1 MLQKLLSGASIFLA
15 TTAFSQKLEQA
26 GWQQRV
32 DYTIAVTLDDEAH
45 MIRGHEV
52 MLYTNNSPDVLTEIY
67 IHLWPNGYKNNET
80 AFAKQRL
87 ENGSSDFYHATEE
100 QRGWI
105 DSLSFTVQG
114 VAAKW
119 ELTKD
124 IDIAK
129 ITLSQ
134 PLASGATITIATP
147 FKVKMPD
154 VFSRMGHE
162 DQLYCFTQ
170 WYPKPAVYDVNGW
183 NPMPY
188 LDQGEFYSEF
198 GRFDVSITVPQNY
211 LVAATGVLQNKDEYE
226 MLLNKSAKRFGE
238 KDDIRETTILDEH
251 GNVIT
256 PSSSPVMKTLRYL
269 QDSVHDFAWF
279 ADKRFKVERSFVIL
293 PKSGRRV
300 ETWVFDVNP
309 KYSSVAWAD
318 SAVLFYSEMLG
329 EYPYSHA
336 TVVVTPLKA
345 GGGMEYPT
353 ITNVVEA
360 DRKVIFHEVGH
371 NWLYGI
377 LATNERNYPW
387 MDESINNYYETRS
400 AYSKRLILD
409 RQLEIGLAR
418 NGSRAGYEGGAFE
431 RLYLRY
437 LLPAMRNEDQSCF
450 LNSVEYTDPNY
461 GAIIYGKASQAFFY
475 LQQYLGDSR
484 FDAMMQAYYE
494 KWKFKHPLPDDFI
507 KHAKQFTGKD
517 LSWFFE
523 DIMNGT
529 QKQDLKICSARKSG
543 EAYQLKLKNTKAITN
558 APFAITGIKDGRDM
572 HTQWYDSL
580 SATGNV
586 SFPKGDYDLIRID
599 AYESSLDL
607 NHSNN
612 TIRTSGMLKKWE
624 PIRFKAVLGKDE
636 PYTNTIFYLPI
647 AGANLYNKTMLG
659 VAFYNSLFY
668 PKTWEYLVAPMY
680 AFGTKD
686 LAGTAEIHRYFSTY
700 GFFKRVTLGFRA
712 ARYGSEYFVPTTYE
726 KLEPSIRL
734 DLTKKRMRTSPDKFI
749 VARYV
754 MINEQARGEG
764 YYTNLDKAFGY
775 ADLTY
780 VIEGKRVI
788 DPYTAKFNYQVGNAN
803 STFQKLSA
811 EIDHFFNYE
820 KPNKFF
826 RARAFAGIFLQKP
839 SAADDRVLYRSGGNT
854 GIFDYTFDQS
864 QFGRG
869 EGAFSNSLFAQQL
882 MPGNAQFSSPTPIS
896 ATNDWLVSLNLS
908 STIPGIIPIRPYAD
922 GMLMNDMITSGN
934 TGEVTYDLQFYYTA
948 GIRLV
953 LFNEILQVNFPIIA
967 SSQIQ
972 DVWDGKNGAT
982 GVSYAERISFVLDLN
997 RMNPL
1002 SKIRNF
1008 SF

>member
-1 MLQKLLSGASIFLA
+1 MGAAVFAAIP
-15 TTAFSQKLEQA
+15 AFSQKTEQA
-26 GWQQRV
+26 AWQQRV
-32 DYTIAVTLDDEAH
+32 DYTIAVTLDDVNH
-45 MIRGHEV
+45 TISGHE
-52 MLYTNNSPDVLTEIY
+52 MMEYTNHSPDALKEIY
-67 IHLWPNGYKNNET
+67 IHLWANGYKNNET

-87 ENGSSDFYHATEE
+87 ENGVSDFYYAKEE

-105 DSLSFTVQG
+105 DSLNFTVQG
-114 VAAKW
+114 VAVKW
-119 ELTKD
+119 ELTAD

-129 ITLSQ
+129 ITLNQ
-134 PLASGATITIATP
+134 PLASGSTITIATP
-147 FKVKMPD
+147 FKVKMPE

-162 DQLYCFTQ
+162 GQLYCFTQ

-198 GRFDVSITVPQNY
+198 GRFDVSITLPQNY
-211 LVAATGVLQNKDEYE
+211 IVAATGVLQNKDEYQ
-226 MLLNKSAKRFGE
+226 MLRDKSERRFSDRDSYAGSI
-238 KDDIRETTILDEH
+238 KLDEN
-251 GNVIT
+251 GEVET
-256 PSSSPVMKTLRYL
+256 PPSSAIMKTLRYV

-279 ADKRFKVERSFVIL
+279 ADKRFKLERSFVTL

-400 AYSKRLILD
+400 AYAKHLILD
-409 RQLEIGLAR
+409 RQLQIGLAR
-418 NGSRAGYEGGAFE
+418 NASAAGYEGGAFE

-437 LLPAMRNEDQSCF
+437 LLPASRNEDQSCF

-475 LQQYLGDSR
+475 LQQYLGDSQ

-507 KHAKQFTGKD
+507 KHTKQYTGKNLD
-517 LSWFFE
+517 WFFN
-523 DIMNGT
+523 DLMNST
-529 QKQDLKICSARKSG
+529 RKQDLKICLARKTTDTY
-543 EAYQLKLKNTKAITN
+543 ELKIKNTKTIN
-558 APFAITGIKDGRDM
+558 APFALTGIKDGRDV

-580 SATGNV
+580 SASGKVT
-586 SFPKGDYDLIRID
+586 FAKGDYDRIRID
-599 AYESSLDL
+599 AYESSLDM
-607 NHSNN
+607 NHGNN
-612 TIRTSGMLKKWE
+612 TIRTRGMLKKWE
-624 PIRFKAVLGKDE
+624 PIRFKLLLGKDQ
-636 PYTNTIFYLPI
+636 PYTNTIYYTPI

-659 VAFYNSLFY
+659 AAFYNSIFY
-668 PKTWEYLVAPMY
+668 PKPWEFVIAPMY

-686 LAGTAEIHRYFSTY
+686 LAGTAEIHHHFLAH
-700 GFFKRVTLGFRA
+700 GFAKRVTVGFRT
-712 ARYGSEYFVPTTYE
+712 ARFASEYFVPTTYE
-726 KLEPSIRL
+726 KLEPSIRIN
-734 DLTKKRMRTSPDKFI
+734 LTKKNMRTSPDRYI

-754 MINEQARGEG
+754 VINEQGQGSG

-780 VIEGKRVI
+780 VIEDKRVI
-788 DPYTAKFNYQVGNAN
+788 NPYIAKFHYQLGNAN
-803 STFQKLSA
+803 STFQKLTA
-811 EIDHFFNYE
+811 EIDHFFNYD
-820 KPNKFF
+820 KPKKGLT
-826 RARAFAGIFLQKP
+826 ARAFGGVFLQKP
-839 SAADDRVLYRSGGNT
+839 SAMDDRVLYRSGGNT
-854 GIFDYTFDQS
+854 GIFDYMFDQS

-869 EGAFSNSLFAQQL
+869 ENSFSNSIFARQL
-882 MPGNAQFSSPTPIS
+882 MPGEAQFSSPTLIS
-896 ATNDWLVSLNLS
+896 STNSWLLSLNLS
-908 STIPGIIPIRPYAD
+908 STIPGIIPIKPYAD
-922 GMLMNDMITSGN
+922 GVLMNDMITSGN
-934 TGEVTYDLQFYYTA
+934 TGEVSYEVQFYYTA
-948 GIRLV
+948 GLRLV
-953 LFNEILQVNFPIIA
+953 LFNEILQVNFPIVA
-967 SSQIQ
+967 SKQIQ
-972 DVWDGKNGAT
+972 DVWEGKNGGTA
-982 GVSYAERISFVLDLN
+982 VDYAQRISFVFNLN
-997 RMNPL
+997 RMNPIP
-1002 SKIRNF
+1002 KIRNF